1 MSQTPIVNF
10 DLVDQVVEQIPDW
23 AWDAVCQSLVP
34 AIVDDMP
41 SFVVERLT
49 GKHDNFDRAEEI
61 LFDYYKSPEDK
72 AKLIADAFSLIG
84 TEVAINLLDALKLN
98 ELNPNTTDEMS
109 IM

>member
-10 DLVDQVVEQIPDW
+10 DLVDQVVEQIPGW

-61 LFDYYKSPEDK
+61 LFDYYKPIEK
-72 AKLIADAFSLIG
+72 KHKLIADSFSLIG
-84 TEVAINLLDALKLN
+84 TEVTMTILVALQLDKLELKV
-98 ELNPNTTDEMS
+98 TDEV
-109 IM
+109 

>member
-1 MSQTPIVNF
+1 MSQTPTVNF

-23 AWDAVCQSLVP
+23 AWDAVCQSVVP

-61 LFDYYKSPEDK
+61 LFDYYKSPEHK

-84 TEVAINLLDALKLN
+84 TEVTINLLHALQLDK
-98 ELNPNTTDEMS
+98 LNPNTTDEVS